1 MSQNQPAPAPRPDR
15 SDAQP
20 SLGELIS
27 RISDNVTALIKG
39 EIDLA
44 KAKGKQLAIKGGMG
58 AGLLVAAG
66 VLALYALGLIL
77 AALTRLIAL
86 ALPLWASQLIVAA
99 ILLAAVA
106 IMAAVGAR
114 CLKSAQADIP
124 APQVGLRKDLD
135 TASSALRE
143 GLRKGNE
150 K

>member
-15 SDAQP
+15 PAQP
-20 SLGELIS
+20 SLSELVS
-27 RISDNVTALIKG
+27 RISDNVNALIRG

-44 KAKGKQLAIKGGMG
+44 KAKGKQLAARGGMG

-99 ILLAAVA
+99 LLLVVVLILAALGTSRLK
-106 IMAAVGAR
+106 AAQE
-114 CLKSAQADIP
+114 SIP
-124 APQVGLRKDLD
+124 NPQDGLRKDLD
-135 TASSALRE
+135 TATTALRE
-143 GLRKGNE
+143 GLRKGNQ